1 MHKYVDSNEENK
13 WDDLKSYVMVH
24 VSKSQAGSVLED
36 CRFSNY
42 NTL

>member
-13 WDDLKSYVMVH
+13 WDDLKSYVMV
-24 VSKSQAGSVLED
+24 SQSQAGSVLED
-36 CRFSNY
+36 CGFSNY